1 MTRIAESRD
10 GYSDLGRAMPSARA
24 LVLRIQS
31 LRLFSLRA
39 SIAIA
44 AFCSAYFGAQ
54 LLRGWLS

>member
-1 MTRIAESRD
+1 MTRIAARCEQGLGD
-10 GYSDLGRAMPSARA
+10 GRA

-44 AFCSAYFGAQ
+44 VFCLAYFAGQ
-54 LLRGWLS
+54 LLRLAL